1 MMYPHTTLSLTLLI
15 VAAVLGLVLAGLAS
29 VARRALMRTPRASA
43 ADLRQMGASRF
54 ETVGRLLEQRR
65 ESIAGT
71 TGAIVVGNS
80 TVAVA
85 MTLLAAGWLDRW
97 WEVGLVALAATA
109 LLLTL
114 ASAARRTSRK
124 PPITVI
130 HALAPAISFFAILAR
145 PVTLLGERSTLDDG
159 ERDEAA
165 AGDLRDMVVMVSEN
179 EHLEAEER
187 EMLHSVFEL
196 GTTLTREVMVPRT
209 DMITLNLDTPLDKAL
224 ALFVRSGFSRIPV
237 IGENTDDLRGVL
249 YLKDA
254 LRASRWHS
262 AAGLTAE
269 DVMRAPVLVPE
280 MKPVDDLMRE
290 MQATSSHIA
299 IAIDEYGGV
308 AGLVTMEDIIE
319 ELVGELQDEHDRDL
333 AGIEDVGGG
342 VFRIPARLPV
352 DELGDLFD
360 LDLQDHDV
368 DTAGGLLAKALG
380 RVPIEGAEANVQ
392 GLHLFAEA
400 AGGRRRQI
408 STMLVSRAAPQEED
422 A

>member
-1 MMYPHTTLSLTLLI
+1 
-15 VAAVLGLVLAGLAS
+15 
-29 VARRALMRTPRASA
+29 
-43 ADLRQMGASRF
+43 
-54 ETVGRLLEQRR
+54 
-65 ESIAGT
+65 
-71 TGAIVVGNS
+71 
-80 TVAVA
+80 
-85 MTLLAAGWLDRW
+85 
-97 WEVGLVALAATA
+97 
-109 LLLTL
+109 
-114 ASAARRTSRK
+114 
-124 PPITVI
+124 
-130 HALAPAISFFAILAR
+130 
-145 PVTLLGERSTLDDG
+145 
-159 ERDEAA
+159 
-165 AGDLRDMVVMVSEN
+165 
-179 EHLEAEER
+179 
-187 EMLHSVFEL
+187 
-196 GTTLTREVMVPRT
+196 
-209 DMITLNLDTPLDKAL
+209 
-224 ALFVRSGFSRIPV
+224 
-237 IGENTDDLRGVL
+237 
-249 YLKDA
+249 
-254 LRASRWHS
+254 
-262 AAGLTAE
+262 
-269 DVMRAPVLVPE
+269 